1 MRAFLAIVPPRVVRD
16 AVELVRDPLRD
27 AAPGGRWVHPSLWHL
42 TLKFLGDVEDE
53 LVPAVADLASEVAQR
68 FEAFRLGLGG
78 LGVYPNMERPRTL
91 WVGSTQGAEQFE
103 ALAAALD
110 GGLDGLGFQPEDEII
125 RAHLTVARFRDNH
138 EFGELAGHI
147 GPGAEIASFAVKEL
161 VLMRSVLRPRGPDY
175 SVVEKLPLVIPEGFE
190 VPDEEDLAADSA
202 AAEPGAAE
210 EPNPAAET
218 EATSEA

>member
-16 AVELVRDPLRD
+16 AVELVRDPLRE

-53 LVPAVADLASEVAQR
+53 LVPAVADLASEVAKR
-68 FEAFRLGLGG
+68 FEAFRIGLGG
-78 LGVYPNMERPRTL
+78 LGVYPNLERPRTL

-103 ALAAALD
+103 ALASALD
-110 GGLDGLGFQPEDEII
+110 GGLDGLGFQPEDEAIHP
-125 RAHLTVARFRDNH
+125 HLTIARFRDNY

-147 GPGAEIASFAVKEL
+147 GPGDEIASFAVKEL

-175 SVVEKLPLVIPEGFE
+175 SVVDKLPLVIPEGFE
-190 VPDEEDLAADSA
+190 APEEDGETPAEPAGDAPVAETADPSA
-202 AAEPGAAE
+202 AAE
-210 EPNPAAET
+210 
-218 EATSEA
+218 

>member
-78 LGVYPNMERPRTL
+78 LGVYPNLERPRAL

-125 RAHLTVARFRDNH
+125 RAHLTIARFRDNY

-147 GPGAEIASFAVKEL
+147 GPSDEIASFAVKEL

-175 SVVEKLPLVIPEGFE
+175 TVVEKLPLVIPEGFE
-190 VPDEEDLAADSA
+190 VTEEEDT
-202 AAEPGAAE
+202 AAEAE
-210 EPNPAAET
+210 GEPAAST
-218 EATSEA
+218 DTDSQA